1 MNKAHRWLN
10 YSAVVIPFAVEKF
23 LLEPERFIHQA
34 NQRLLGYQAVKQRK
48 FNAFDTF
55 GSSKSIDGKSLYFL
69 VETGNY
75 QEFESAYSKLS
86 LVKKFLHFH
95 KLFFVRTKRKQFDFK
110 IHKGVDRIVCDRE
123 INLLYFVNNSLPY
136 TQSGYTVRTGAL
148 VDSLLGKVKALSVVS
163 RLGYPLVIGKVPDF
177 SKSAPYLVLLIPK
190 IWPFG
195 EQKKYDLAKKM
206 LLDICKKQDIAVIQT
221 TSDFKN
227 AALISDVAHELGV
240 PWIYEMRGEPH
251 NTWLSKFPVSL
262 TPEAKR
268 SFYYRESQSRELEA
282 AKKASAVIV
291 LSKLSQEKL
300 VQSGVSESK
309 VTIVPNA
316 VDRHMKL
323 DSSSAFAIRRKLGFQ
338 NKKIIGTVS
347 SLVSYEGLE
356 TLIRAVRFLD
366 DDIQLVLVGDG
377 EERRRLFTLCKSL
390 GVSDRVYF
398 AGKQP
403 ANEIQGWYSIFDVFV
418 VPRKDSTVTRNVT
431 PIKILNAL
439 ASGTPVVCSDLPA
452 LREVTGGFAMFV
464 PPDSPSDLAVGI
476 REAIK
481 DPAALASEKSW
492 LDERTW
498 EANSRKLAMLYR
510 ELTTES

>member
-1 MNKAHRWLN
+1 MKKVLRWLN

-23 LLEPERFIHQA
+23 LLEPGHFIHQA
-34 NQRLLGYQAVKQRK
+34 KQRFWGYQAVRQGK
-48 FNAFDTF
+48 FRPFDIF
-55 GSSKSIDGKSLYFL
+55 GSSKSFEGKSLYFL

-75 QEFESAYSKLS
+75 EEFESAYSKLP
-86 LVKKFLHFH
+86 LVKKFLHSH

-110 IHKGVDRIVCDRE
+110 IHKGVDRVVCGRE
-123 INLLYFVNNSLPY
+123 ISLLYYVNNASPY
-136 TQSGYTVRTGAL
+136 TQSGYTVRTAAL
-148 VDSLLGKVKALSVVS
+148 VNSLRGKVKALSVVS
-163 RLGYPLVIGKVPDF
+163 RLGYPLVIGKVPDS
-177 SKSAPYLVLLIPK
+177 SKSAPNLVLLIPR

-195 EQKKYDLAKKM
+195 GQKKYDLAKKM
-206 LLDICKKQDIAVIQT
+206 LLEICRKQDIAVIQT

-227 AALISDVAHELGV
+227 AALISDVAYELGV

-251 NTWLSKFPVSL
+251 NTWLSKFPDSL
-262 TPEAKR
+262 APEAKR
-268 SFYYRESQSRELEA
+268 SFYYRESQRHELEA

-291 LSKLSQEKL
+291 LSKLSQENL

-323 DSSSAFAIRRKLGFQ
+323 AIRRKLGFQ
-338 NKKIIGTVS
+338 NKKIVGTIS

-366 DDIQLVLVGDG
+366 DDIQVVLVGDG
-377 EERRRLFTLCKSL
+377 EDRRRLFTLCKSL
-390 GVSDRVYF
+390 GVSNRVYF

-439 ASGTPVVCSDLPA
+439 ALGTPVVCSDLPA

-481 DPAALASEKSW
+481 DPAALAAEKSW

>member
-1 MNKAHRWLN
+1 MKKALRWLN

-23 LLEPERFIHQA
+23 LLEPEHFIHQA
-34 NQRLLGYQAVKQRK
+34 KQRFLGYQAVQQSK
-48 FNAFDTF
+48 FSAFDIF
-55 GSSKSIDGKSLYFL
+55 GSSKLVDGKALYLL

-75 QEFESAYSKLS
+75 QEFESAYSRLS
-86 LVKKFLHFH
+86 LVKKFLHSH

-110 IHKGVDRIVCDRE
+110 IHKGVDRVSCGRD
-123 INLLYFVNNSLPY
+123 INLLYFVNNSSPY
-136 TQSGYTVRTGAL
+136 TQSGYTVRTAAL
-148 VDSLLGKVKALSVVS
+148 VDSLRGRVNALSVVS
-163 RLGYPLVIGKVPDF
+163 RLGYPLVIGKVPE
-177 SKSAPYLVLLIPK
+177 SHNSVPYQALLIPK

-206 LLDICKKQDIAVIQT
+206 LLEICRKQDIAVIQT

-227 AALISDVAHELGV
+227 AALISDVANELGV

-251 NTWLSKFPVSL
+251 NTWLSKFPASL
-262 TPEAKR
+262 ASEAKR
-268 SFYYRESQSRELEA
+268 SFYYRESQGRELEA
-282 AKKASAVIV
+282 AKKASAVVV

-300 VQSGVSESK
+300 IQSGISESK
-309 VTIVPNA
+309 VTVVPNA

-323 DSSSAFAIRRKLGFQ
+323 DPRSAFAIRRKLGFQ
-338 NKKIIGTVS
+338 NKKIIGTIS

-356 TLIRAVRFLD
+356 TLIRAVQFLD

-377 EERRRLFTLCKSL
+377 EDRRRLFTLCKSL

-418 VPRKDSTVTRNVT
+418 VPRTDSTVTRNVT

-439 ASGTPVVCSDLPA
+439 ALGTPVVCSDLPA

-464 PPDSPSDLAVGI
+464 PPDSPTDLAVGI

-481 DPAALASEKSW
+481 DPAALAAEKFW
-492 LDERTW
+492 LEENTW